1 MKRWERVAKLM
12 SPLLVMAC
20 GGAASGANRPVPPY
34 SGHTADLFDDV
45 IEARAVGLD
54 PEASGSAKGDP
65 VVRER
70 VQLADATV
78 RVRVDTIT
86 VKQEETGASY
96 QVGFRVLDKLAGV
109 HPPGETF
116 TVKIDKGGPSAGI
129 LRSYETQLVG
139 KRFIAFV
146 RLFAKSDGDR
156 EYHFHLSPDSKD
168 VAQAVQQAT
177 VLENMAK

>member
-1 MKRWERVAKLM
+1 LL
-12 SPLLVMAC
+12 LLVAC
-20 GGAASGANRPVPPY
+20 GGGGDGANRPVPPY

-54 PEASGSAKGDP
+54 PEAAKSVRGDP
-65 VVRER
+65 IFRER

-86 VKQEETGASY
+86 VKQEDTGTTY
-96 QVGFRVLDKLAGV
+96 QVGFRVMNKLAGV
-109 HPPGETF
+109 HPPGESF
-116 TVKIDKGGPSAGI
+116 TVKVDKSGPSAGI

-146 RLFAKSDGDR
+146 RLFGKVDGER
-156 EYHFHLSPDSKD
+156 EYHFHLSPDTKD
-168 VAQAVQQAT
+168 VAVAVQEAS
-177 VLENMAK
+177 VLENVNK